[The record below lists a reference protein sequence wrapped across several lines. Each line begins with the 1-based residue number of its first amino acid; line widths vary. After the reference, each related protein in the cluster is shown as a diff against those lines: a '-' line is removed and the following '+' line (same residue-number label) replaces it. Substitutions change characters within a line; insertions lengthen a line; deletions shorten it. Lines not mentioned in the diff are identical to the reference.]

1 MKQGEIYLVDLCA
14 GVGLEASG
22 QQLVVV
28 VSSDVVNASFLPVTV
43 ALVLPA
49 AGNPPPQVYR
59 VLVPPA
65 ESGLSADVVV
75 HCLQLRSLDQSR
87 FPGVPTGVL
96 SQTKVADVEKALH
109 AVFRV

>member
-1 MKQGEIYLVDLCA
+1 VKLGEIYLIDLGA
-14 GVGLEASG
+14 GVGLEAKG

-59 VLVPPA
+59 VLVSPA
-65 ESGLSADVVV
+65 ESGLSADVVI

-87 FPGVPTGVL
+87 FPAAPTGMIA
-96 SQTKVADVEKALH
+96 STKLKDIEKALS

>member
-1 MKQGEIYLVDLCA
+1 V
-14 GVGLEASG
+14 SG
-22 QQLVVV
+22 QQLVVI

-43 ALVLPA
+43 AFVLPA

-59 VLVPPA
+59 VLVSPA
-65 ESGLSADVVV
+65 ESGLNMDVVV

-87 FPGVPTGVL
+87 FPASPTGVL
-96 SQTKVADVEKALH
+96 SRAKVADVEKALH